1 MNKNRFTE
9 LFRKVTRLSGQ
20 SLNMICY
27 YPISLFYKN
36 KEKYK
41 DMWLISER
49 GNEAKDNGYVFF
61 KYLREN
67 HPEINSYYL
76 MDSSKEIDYNKIKNL
91 GNIIEYGSFEHKI
104 AFLLCEKA
112 ICTHIGFLEPWSYKL
127 YKLILDRKNKKQF
140 VFLQHGIILHDL
152 SEDLNKASTKI
163 NLFITT
169 TTKEHKSIR
178 SNVYG
183 YENHEVAQTGIAR
196 LDNLYNYKAKNQIV
210 LMPTWRKD
218 IVNPSYLK
226 HKVVDD
232 SIFLGSEYF
241 ERFNSLINNKRLQE
255 ILKYNNC
262 ELIFYPHYEVQQ
274 YIKYFKSSCEKVI
287 VASKENYDVQT
298 LLKESKLL
306 ITDYSSVAFDF
317 AYMEKPMIY
326 YQFDE
331 LDHYKNG
338 YFNYDE
344 DGFGSIVE
352 QEKDLV
358 DLLDK
363 YIKNKFDLE
372 PVFKDRI
379 ESTFN
384 RRDNKNCERIFESI
398 KSI

>member
-1 MNKNRFTE
+1 MNKNRFIE
-9 LFRKVTRLSGQ
+9 LFRKVLRLGGQ

-36 KEKYK
+36 KEKYN

-67 HPEINSYYL
+67 HPEINAHYL
-76 MDSSKEIDYNKIKNL
+76 MDSSKAVDFSKLKGL
-91 GNIIEYGSFEHKI
+91 GNVIEYGSFEHKI

-127 YKLILDRKNKKQF
+127 YKLILDRKNKKKF
-140 VFLQHGIILHDL
+140 IFLQHGIILHDL

-169 TTKEHKSIR
+169 TTKEYESIC
-178 SNVYG
+178 SDVYG
-183 YENHEVAQTGIAR
+183 YESDEVVQTGIAR
-196 LDNLYNYKAKNQIV
+196 LDNLYDCKTKNQIV

-226 HKVVDD
+226 QKVIDD
-232 SIFLGSEYF
+232 RVFLESEYF
-241 ERFNSLINNKRLQE
+241 EKFNSLLNNKKLEQVLNE
-255 ILKYNNC
+255 HNC
-262 ELIFYPHYEVQQ
+262 ELVFYPHYEIQQ
-274 YIKYFKSSCEKVI
+274 YIDYFESSCEKVI
-287 VASKENYDVQT
+287 IASKEKYDVQT

-317 AYMEKPMIY
+317 AYMEKPVVY

-338 YFNYDE
+338 YFDYDE
-344 DGFGSIVE
+344 DGFGSIINKE
-352 QEKDLV
+352 NELI

-363 YIKNKFDLE
+363 YIKNKFILE
-372 PVFKDRI
+372 TIYKNRI
-379 ESTFN
+379 ETTFN
-384 RRDNKNCERIFESI
+384 RRDNKNCERIFKSI
-398 KSI
+398 KAI